1 MPDIHQI
8 QFSLEEYQEA
18 ARIYREPLLLLP
30 LFAAQ
35 ETLKFMTGVPGVRYS
50 VAVGTAESNA
60 QFAPYKASR
69 KSAGTTDVIYR
80 DLKTYFGNV
89 SEDFE
94 PNSVIQL
101 LLGRG
106 AAFLGDGQKTAPSAK
121 LVLSTVMKALGHNLE
136 QALFTAERDATGD
149 TTMDLFDGWG
159 TIADKEIAANNISVA
174 KGNLMELTDAITDV
188 NAVDIAKEIVYG
200 LDSSLRKQN
209 CFLYC
214 SQDFADKYNESY
226 LATHSGIVYNDKF
239 EQVYVEGSNRKVT
252 LAPLPCL
259 DGTDK
264 FFVSPKENM
273 LFGYDNMSDIER
285 IQVDRFQ
292 PWILTLSAAMFFGVQ
307 FHSID
312 KRMLKVIK
320 LAGSSSNEES
330 GSNTPAGGDTPAG
343 GGEGGNG
350 Q

>member
-1 MPDIHQI
+1 MSNEIHTI
-8 QFSLEEYQEA
+8 EISLEEYQEA
-18 ARIYREPLLLLP
+18 ARIYRQPLLLLP

-35 ETLKFMTGVPGVRYS
+35 ETLKFMTGIPGVRYS

-69 KSAGTTDVIYR
+69 KSAGTTDIIYR

-89 SEDFE
+89 AEDFE

-101 LLGRG
+101 LLGKG
-106 AAFLGDGQKTAPSAK
+106 AAFLGDGQKNAPSAK
-121 LVLSTVMKALGHNLE
+121 LVLSTIMQSLGHNLE
-136 QALFTAERDATGD
+136 QVLFSAERDATGD
-149 TTMDLFDGWG
+149 TTADLFDGWG
-159 TIADKEIAANNISVA
+159 TIADAEIEDENISVA
-174 KGNLMELTDAITDV
+174 KGNLMELEEEITDV
-188 NAVDIAKEIVYG
+188 NAVDIAKEILFG
-200 LDSSLRKQN
+200 LDSNLRKQN

-226 LATHSGIVYNDKF
+226 LATHSGIIYNDKY
-239 EQVYVEGSNRKVT
+239 EQAFVEGSGRKLT

-264 FFVSPKENM
+264 FFVAPKENM
-273 LFGYDNMSDIER
+273 LYGYDNMSDIER

-292 PWILTLSAAMFFGVQ
+292 PWILTLSAAMFFGCQ
-307 FHSID
+307 FYSID

-320 LAGSSSNEES
+320 LAAAS
-330 GSNTPAGGDTPAG
+330 
-343 GGEGGNG
+343 EGGNG
-350 Q
+350 

>member
-18 ARIYREPLLLLP
+18 ARTYREPLLLLP

-35 ETLKFMTGVPGVRYS
+35 ESLKYMTGVPGVRYS

-69 KSAGTTDVIYR
+69 KSAGTTDIIYR
-80 DLKTYFGNV
+80 DLKTFFGNC

-101 LLGRG
+101 LLGKG
-106 AAFLGDGQKTAPSAK
+106 AAFLGDGQKNAPSAK
-121 LVLSTVMKALGHNLE
+121 LVLATVMKSLGHNLE
-136 QALFTAERDATGD
+136 QVLFTAERDATGD
-149 TTMDLFDGWG
+149 TTADLFDGWG
-159 TIADKEIAANNISVA
+159 TIADAEIADANISVA
-174 KGNLMELTDAITDV
+174 KGNLMELDEEITDV

-200 LDSSLRKQN
+200 LDPHLRKMDS
-209 CFLYC
+209 FLYC
-214 SQDFADKYNESY
+214 SQEFADNYNEAY

-264 FFVSPKENM
+264 FFVSTKENM
-273 LFGYDNMSDIER
+273 LYGYDNMSDIEK

-292 PWILTLSAAMFFGVQ
+292 PWILTLSAAMFFGCQ
-307 FHSID
+307 FYSID

-320 LAGSSSNEES
+320 LA
-330 GSNTPAGGDTPAG
+330 
-343 GGEGGNG
+343 